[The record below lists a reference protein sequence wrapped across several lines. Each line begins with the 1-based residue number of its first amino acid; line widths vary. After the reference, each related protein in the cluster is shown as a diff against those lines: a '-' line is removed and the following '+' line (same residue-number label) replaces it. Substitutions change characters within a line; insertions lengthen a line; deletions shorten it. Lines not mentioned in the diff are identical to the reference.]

1 MPEEKVVKMEPE
13 HIIEETATI
22 PGADIEKVSD
32 DCIDW
37 LKKNRA
43 EIINIEKPW
52 LIQANHRRGL
62 DLALT
67 TPEDWHKNISIK
79 LEQLGDDVKVHLLM
93 DTPRTSRRNHVRKVK
108 SYWPL
113 LVENLWRTIG
123 VEIDG
128 DLLHNLYPISA
139 LEFILNDMR
148 KELIGAFLVLNSPIL
163 LGIIGNILTKA
174 NLDMLSIIG
183 YFVMVTL
190 LVIWIGGKKY
200 LHVRNL
206 QLDLYPDR

>member
-1 MPEEKVVKMEPE
+1 MEPE
-13 HIIEETATI
+13 HIIDETTTI
-22 PGADIEKVSD
+22 QGTDIEKVYNN
-32 DCIDW
+32 CIEW

-43 EIINIEKPW
+43 DITLMEKPIF
-52 LIQANHRRGL
+52 IQANHQRGL
-62 DLALT
+62 YLAPT
-67 TPEDWHKNISIK
+67 TPEDWYKNISIK
-79 LEQLGDDVKVHLLM
+79 LEQNGDDVNVHLLM

-113 LVENLWRTIG
+113 SVENLWHNIG

-128 DLLHNLYPISA
+128 DLLLNLYPIST
-139 LEFILNDMR
+139 LEFILDDMR
-148 KELIGAFLVLNSPIL
+148 KELIGAFLVLISPIL
-163 LGIIGNILTKA
+163 LGILGNILTKA
-174 NLDMLSIIG
+174 SLDMLSIVG

-206 QLDLYPDR
+206 LLDLYPDR